1 MKKEEERKIKKREA
15 ARRYKLRHP
24 ERVKESAKKSAEKSK
39 RRQEAKE
46 KNRLKTAKWKK
57 ENPEK
62 VKESA
67 KKSKSRP
74 EAKEKHRLKMAK
86 WRKENPE
93 KALEVARRSYEK
105 NKHKF
110 NETRKV
116 QYRTDSTFKEK
127 RLLQGINYRL
137 SGRRK
142 ELYHS
147 DPNKSQVLKDKWA
160 KLKANESRLEK
171 KRAYVVKYREE
182 VLIEKER
189 EQRKKLSDKY
199 VIVLIKAQLDYKI
212 KTSEIPK
219 ELIELKKNNVKIKRE
234 TKKVML

>member
-1 MKKEEERKIKKREA
+1 MTKEEERKIKKRETQ
-15 ARRYKLRHP
+15 RRYKLRHP
-24 ERVKESAKKSAEKSK
+24 ERVKESAKKAAKKYKS
-39 RRQEAKE
+39 RLEAKE
-46 KNRLKTAKWKK
+46 KNRLKTAKWRK

-62 VKESA
+62 VKERI
-67 KKSKSRP
+67 KKYRSTP

-110 NETRKV
+110 NATRKI
-116 QYRTDSTFKEK
+116 QYQTDSTFKEK

-147 DPNKSQVLKDKWA
+147 DPNKSQVLKDKWV
-160 KLKANESRLEK
+160 KLKANESRLQK
-171 KRAYVVKYREE
+171 KRVYAKKYREE

-189 EQRKKLSDKY
+189 EQRENLSDKY
-199 VIVLIKAQLDYKI
+199 VILLIKAQLDYKV

-234 TKKVML
+234 TKKLTL

>member
-1 MKKEEERKIKKREA
+1 M
-15 ARRYKLRHP
+15 
-24 ERVKESAKKSAEKSK
+24 
-39 RRQEAKE
+39 
-46 KNRLKTAKWKK
+46 
-57 ENPEK
+57 
-62 VKESA
+62 
-67 KKSKSRP
+67 
-74 EAKEKHRLKMAK
+74 
-86 WRKENPE
+86 
-93 KALEVARRSYEK
+93 
-105 NKHKF
+105 
-110 NETRKV
+110 
-116 QYRTDSTFKEK
+116 
-127 RLLQGINYRL
+127 
-137 SGRRK
+137 
-142 ELYHS
+142 
-147 DPNKSQVLKDKWA
+147 LKDKWA

>member
-1 MKKEEERKIKKREA
+1 MTEEEKKIKRREA
-15 ARRYKLRHP
+15 VRRYKLRHP
-24 ERVKESAKKSAEKSK
+24 ERVKESAKKSAKKYQSK
-39 RRQEAKE
+39 PEAKE
-46 KNRLKTAKWKK
+46 KLRLKTAKWKK

-74 EAKEKHRLKMAK
+74 EAKEKHRLKMAE

-93 KALEVARRSYEK
+93 KALEFARRSYEK

-110 NETRKV
+110 NATRKI
-116 QYRTDSTFKEK
+116 QYQTDSTYKEK

-142 ELYHS
+142 ELYHT

-160 KLKANESRLEK
+160 KLKANESRLQK
-171 KRAYVVKYREE
+171 KRVYAKKYREE

-189 EQRKKLSDKY
+189 EQRKILSDKY
-199 VIVLIKAQLDYKI
+199 IICVIKKQLDYKI
-212 KTSEIPK
+212 KTSQIPK
-219 ELIELKKNNVKIKRE
+219 EIIELKKNNIKIKRE
-234 TKKVML
+234 TKKLTL